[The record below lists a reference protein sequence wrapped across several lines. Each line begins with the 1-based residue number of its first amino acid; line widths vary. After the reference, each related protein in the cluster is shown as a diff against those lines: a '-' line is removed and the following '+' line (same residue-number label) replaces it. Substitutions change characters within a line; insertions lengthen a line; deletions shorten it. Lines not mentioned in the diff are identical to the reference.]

1 MPFHMQFVPVYE
13 LSIQYHSENLDQDL
27 EIFFL
32 NFYFNYI
39 RVHLLLKV
47 FFFKQNGIIL
57 QWMNSTVFFK
67 RYFFEYLK
75 ISSYNK
81 CKKLNHLNL
90 QIDEF

>member
-47 FFFKQNGIIL
+47 FFQAKRNNF
-57 QWMNSTVFFK
+57 TVDEQHCFFQK
-67 RYFFEYLK
+67 IFF
-75 ISSYNK
+75 
-81 CKKLNHLNL
+81 
-90 QIDEF
+90 